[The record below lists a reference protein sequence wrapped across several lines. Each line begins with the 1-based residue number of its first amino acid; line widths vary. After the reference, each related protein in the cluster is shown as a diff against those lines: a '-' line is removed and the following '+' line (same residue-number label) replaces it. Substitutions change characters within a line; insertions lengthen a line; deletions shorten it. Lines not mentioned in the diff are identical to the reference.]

1 MKKLLL
7 LLFVV
12 ALSVTSSA
20 QSNTKTEKVRKLLE
34 VTGSTS
40 LSKQMID
47 NIVEMYKQS
56 YSDVQQTFWEEFR
69 KEANAEELQS
79 QIIPIYEK
87 YYTEEELTQL
97 IAFYESPLGRKV
109 VQSLPQILQESMKVG
124 EVWGKVLGE
133 RVYKK
138 LVEKGYVKEG

>member
-12 ALSVTSSA
+12 ALSATSFA

-47 NIVEMYKQS
+47 NIVEMYRQS

-124 EVWGKVLGE
+124 EVWGKALGE

>member
-7 LLFVV
+7 FAFVV
-12 ALSVTSSA
+12 VLSSTSFA
-20 QSNTKTEKVRKLLE
+20 QTTPKSQKVRKLLE
-34 VTGSTS
+34 VTGSAN

-69 KEANAEELQS
+69 KEANMEELQNL
-79 QIIPIYEK
+79 IIPIYEK

-109 VQSLPQILQESMKVG
+109 VQTLPQVMQESMKVG
-124 EVWGKVLGE
+124 EAWGKAMGE
-133 RVYKK
+133 RIYKK

>member
-20 QSNTKTEKVRKLLE
+20 QSNTKTEKVRKLLK

-69 KEANAEELQS
+69 KEANVEELQN

-97 IAFYESPLGRKV
+97 GSC
-109 VQSLPQILQESMKVG
+109 S
-124 EVWGKVLGE
+124 
-133 RVYKK
+133 
-138 LVEKGYVKEG
+138 

>member
-12 ALSVTSSA
+12 ALSATSFA

-124 EVWGKVLGE
+124 EVWGKALGE

>member
-12 ALSVTSSA
+12 ALSATSSA